1 VGGDAVA
8 VAQKSEPR
16 ARAQVVTPRSSRRIN
31 KVRSQR
37 KGGADIGEFLKS
49 AAGFVKPAAFLGA
62 IALLILGYN
71 ALASSRLFELNHITV
86 SDVHPALQEEVEQVV
101 RRTVGQAKLLE
112 MDLKT
117 VRQKVEAI
125 PMVRSATVARVLPD
139 GIFVQVVERHRI
151 VLARRESGPQE
162 GKLVWLDEDAVEMGE
177 FSSLEKGEAPE
188 IPPIVKGFA
197 EGNRSQAAV
206 NEDRERIALY
216 QKIERE
222 FKEGETP
229 VWGLLDQIDL
239 ESTKDV
245 NLSMARPHVQVHVG
259 STDFRKRFERALEI
273 LQAIKKG
280 DSELLSRF
288 RVQDIERLIENV
300 NNINFIDATKSERIV
315 VNFATPGAVKPS
327 VQQEAK
333 PKQAPKKK

>member
-1 VGGDAVA
+1 VA

-16 ARAQVVTPRSSRRIN
+16 ARTQVVTPRPSRRVN
-31 KVRSQR
+31 KMRPRQ
-37 KGGADIGEFLKS
+37 KGGVDVGKFLKS
-49 AAGFVKPAAFLGA
+49 AAGFVKPVAFLVA
-62 IALLILGYN
+62 IALLILAYN

-86 SDVHPALQEEVEQVV
+86 SDASPALREDVERAV
-101 RRTVGQAKLLE
+101 RHAVGQAKLLE
-112 MDLKT
+112 MDLRS

-139 GIFVQVVERHRI
+139 GIFVRVAERHPA
-151 VLARRESGPQE
+151 VLVRRESGPQE

-177 FSSLEKGEAPE
+177 FSSISKGEAPE
-188 IPPIVKGFA
+188 IPPIARGFA

-206 NEDRERIALY
+206 SEDRERIALY

-229 VWGLLDQIDL
+229 AWGLLDEIDL

-245 NLSMARPHVQVHVG
+245 NLSLGRPHVQVHVG

-288 RVQDIERLIENV
+288 RVQDIERLIQNV

>member
-1 VGGDAVA
+1 MAA
-8 VAQKSEPR
+8 AQKSEPR
-16 ARAQVVTPRSSRRIN
+16 ARAQVVTPRSSRRVN
-31 KVRSQR
+31 KVRSRQ
-37 KGGADIGEFLKS
+37 KGGVGVGEFLKS
-49 AAGFVKPAAFLGA
+49 AGAFAKPAVILVA

-71 ALASSRLFELNHITV
+71 ALASSRLFELKHITV
-86 SDVHPALQEEVEQVV
+86 SDVSPALQEDVKQAVQDVV
-101 RRTVGQAKLLE
+101 KQSKLLDI
-112 MDLKT
+112 DLKA

-125 PMVRSATVARVLPD
+125 SMVRSATVARVLPD
-139 GIFVQVVERHRI
+139 GIFVQIVERHPA
-151 VLARRESGPQE
+151 VLVRRESGPQE

-177 FSSLEKGEAPE
+177 FSSFITNSKSGEAAE
-188 IPPIVKGFA
+188 IPPIAKGFA

-216 QKIERE
+216 QRIKRE
-222 FKEGETP
+222 FSEGETP
-229 VWGLLDQIDL
+229 VWGHLDEIDL

-245 NLSMARPHVQVHVG
+245 NLSLARPHVQVHVG

-288 RVQDIERLIENV
+288 RVQDVERLIENV
-300 NNINFIDATKSERIV
+300 DNINFIDATKSERIV

>member
-1 VGGDAVA
+1 VA
-8 VAQKSEPR
+8 AAQKSEPR
-16 ARAQVVTPRSSRRIN
+16 ARAQVVIPRSSRRIN
-31 KVRSQR
+31 KMRSRQ
-37 KGGADIGEFLKS
+37 KGGVEIGKFLNS
-49 AAGFVKPAAFLGA
+49 AGAFVKPAVFLVA

-71 ALASSRLFELNHITV
+71 ALASSRMFELNHITT
-86 SDVHPALQEEVEQVV
+86 SDVSPALQEEVEQTV
-101 RRTVGQAKLLE
+101 RRAVGQTKLLDI
-112 MDLKT
+112 DLKA

-139 GIFVQVVERHRI
+139 GIFVQVVERHPA
-151 VLARRESGPQE
+151 VLVRRESGPQE

-177 FSSLEKGEAPE
+177 FSSLITNSKSGEAPE
-188 IPPIVKGFA
+188 IPPIAKGFA
-197 EGNRSQAAV
+197 EGNRSQAAI

-216 QKIERE
+216 QRIKRE
-222 FKEGETP
+222 FSEGETP
-229 VWGLLDQIDL
+229 VWSHLDEIDL
-239 ESTKDV
+239 DSTKDV
-245 NLSMARPHVQVHVG
+245 NLSLARPHVQVHVG

>member
-1 VGGDAVA
+1 MA

-31 KVRSQR
+31 KMRPRQ
-37 KGGADIGEFLKS
+37 KGGVDVGKFLKS
-49 AAGFVKPAAFLGA
+49 AVGFVKPAAFLVA

-86 SDVHPALQEEVEQVV
+86 SDASPDLQEEVEQVV
-101 RRTVGQAKLLE
+101 RRAIGQAKLLE
-112 MDLKT
+112 MDLKA

-125 PMVRSATVARVLPD
+125 PMIRSATVARVLPD
-139 GIFVQVVERHRI
+139 GIFVQVVERHRV
-151 VLARRESGPQE
+151 VLVRRESGPQE
-162 GKLVWLDEDAVEMGE
+162 GRLVWLDEDAVEMGE
-177 FSSLEKGEAPE
+177 FSSLAKGEAPE
-188 IPPIVKGFA
+188 IPPIAKGFA

-222 FKEGETP
+222 FREGETS
-229 VWGLLDQIDL
+229 VWGLLDEIDL